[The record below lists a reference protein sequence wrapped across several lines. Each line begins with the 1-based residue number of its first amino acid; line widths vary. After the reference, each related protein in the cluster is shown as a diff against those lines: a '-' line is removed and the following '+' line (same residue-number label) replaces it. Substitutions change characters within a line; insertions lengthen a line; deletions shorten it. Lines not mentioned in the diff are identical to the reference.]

1 MAKTTVYVP
10 DELWRRVQ
18 QLPDDINISQV
29 FQGGLEAELR
39 RRRRQEHAELDALI
53 DVQTLRQEFARERK
67 ELFQT
72 GYKMG
77 VTKHWTYADLRFCA
91 DCGWDRAT
99 IIQHLHGYWFQDFA
113 LVEVAMKQTF
123 GDKGDGIDPVL
134 LNNAEVAGATSEIV
148 DGVIA
153 GMRRVWELAVEA
165 EGDAGRAAERPKCEP
180 PLEPPQR
187 AIRQGRAGNG
197 S

>member
-18 QLPDDINISQV
+18 QLHDDINISQI

-91 DCGWDRAT
+91 DCGWERAT

-113 LVEVAMKQTF
+113 LVEAAMKQTF

-134 LNNAEVAGATSEIV
+134 LDNPEVAGATNEII

-153 GMRRVWELAVEA
+153 GMRRVWELAVA
-165 EGDAGRAAERPKCEP
+165 EEGGAERQPRREKQEEP
-180 PLEPPQR
+180 SEPQ
-187 AIRQGRAGNG
+187 ASLQQERAGNG